1 MKFDTKRIL
10 IASYTF
16 NFIII
21 LLASMVNSQSG
32 LVIPNLINIL
42 NFNAIWKASHT
53 VHLLTVSGYFATLI
67 QIANAFIEGVEF
79 LTFVLVFLSAFVSV
93 FVALFVFMFNQLIYV
108 YSILPSFISGII
120 ILNMV
125 FVVAISFFFG
135 IQLLSSRL
143 GDSN

>member
-1 MKFDTKRIL
+1 
-10 IASYTF
+10 
-16 NFIII
+16 
-21 LLASMVNSQSG
+21 MVNSQSG

-53 VHLLTVSGYFATLI
+53 VPLLTVSGYFSVFI
-67 QIANAFIEGVEF
+67 RIANAFIEGVEF
-79 LTFVLVFLSAFVSV
+79 LTFVSV

-108 YSILPSFISGII
+108 YTILPPFISGII
-120 ILNMV
+120 ILNMI

-135 IQLLSSRL
+135 REILSSKL

>member
-1 MKFDTKRIL
+1 
-10 IASYTF
+10 
-16 NFIII
+16 
-21 LLASMVNSQSG
+21 MVNSQAG
-32 LVIPNLINIL
+32 FVIPNLINIL
-42 NFNAIWKASHT
+42 NFTSIWKASH
-53 VHLLTVSGYFATLI
+53 VIPLITVSGYFAVFER
-67 QIANAFIEGVEF
+67 IANAFIEGIEF
-79 LTFVLVFLSAFVSV
+79 IIFIFVFLSAFVSV

-108 YSILPSFISGII
+108 YTVLPPFISGII